1 MSLLNVGLEQRPLK
15 LQITR
20 GVRHKRK
27 DFPRR
32 PNVNLIAVLISIG
45 ISLAVTTFGYAV
57 ARKYVRDR
65 LKYVDAVQT
74 MKAPIIAGLVAWAL
88 FMPLTIFPLLGSFIG
103 LGTAIVFGLSV
114 GLGVRAGAND
124 IRVGRLS
131 GGF

>member
-1 MSLLNVGLEQRPLK
+1 MGELMF
-15 LQITR
+15 T
-20 GVRHKRK
+20 
-27 DFPRR
+27 
-32 PNVNLIAVLISIG
+32 LISIG
-45 ISLAVTTFGYAV
+45 ISLVLTAFGYGV

-74 MKAPIIAGLVAWAL
+74 MKAPIIAGLVAWAIM
-88 FMPLTIFPLLGSFIG
+88 MPLTIVPFIG

-114 GLGVRAGAND
+114 GLGVRAGAQD